1 MVTNNKEKLV
11 VDSVDKA
18 IKSYMD
24 KNCSSAQ
31 YKKLIFKLEGSLVKA
46 VLHKKLSVVEFANA
60 GHPYPLLY
68 SAAEDTVI
76 ELKQETEK
84 QYGIL
89 GVEGLD
95 VSFPPVSFRAA
106 QDDILICYTDGLT
119 DCMNHKGEEFG
130 KERIIKAVQL
140 YHKESAIMIMNRIM
154 DKFRDFI
161 GNQKIT
167 DDITLLVLKRVNSKD
182 YIEEI

>member
-60 GHPYPLLY
+60 
-68 SAAEDTVI
+68 D
-76 ELKQETEK
+76 K
-84 QYGIL
+84 IL
-89 GVEGLD
+89 NEFESRKTD
-95 VSFPPVSFRAA
+95 
-106 QDDILICYTDGLT
+106 LI
-119 DCMNHKGEEFG
+119 
-130 KERIIKAVQL
+130 
-140 YHKESAIMIMNRIM
+140 
-154 DKFRDFI
+154 
-161 GNQKIT
+161 
-167 DDITLLVLKRVNSKD
+167 
-182 YIEEI
+182 

>member
-60 GHPYPLLY
+60 
-68 SAAEDTVI
+68 D
-76 ELKQETEK
+76 K
-84 QYGIL
+84 IL
-89 GVEGLD
+89 NEFE
-95 VSFPPVSFRAA
+95 SRK
-106 QDDILICYTDGLT
+106 TDL
-119 DCMNHKGEEFG
+119 
-130 KERIIKAVQL
+130 A
-140 YHKESAIMIMNRIM
+140 
-154 DKFRDFI
+154 
-161 GNQKIT
+161 
-167 DDITLLVLKRVNSKD
+167 
-182 YIEEI
+182 